1 MTGAFTTEQEAM
13 QRGANAVQEAHQQ
26 VQGLIQ
32 TLSGEVEQMMG
43 GWGGQAASAF
53 MGVHEAFNGQA
64 AKINQA
70 LDRMHQALVCN
81 ALDVRHAG
89 NRSVADVHQH
99 DRQHQRLIRRTR
111 LHRKVLNRHG
121 RDQSSV

>member
-43 GWGGQAASAF
+43 GWGGQAANAF
-53 MGVHEAFNGQA
+53 VGVHEAFNGQA
-64 AKINQA
+64 TKINQA
-70 LDRMHQALVCN
+70 LDRMHQALVST
-81 ALDVRHAG
+81 HSTYG
-89 NRSVADVHQH
+89 TQE
-99 DRQHQRLIRRTR
+99 T
-111 LHRKVLNRHG
+111 
-121 RDQSSV
+121 DQSQTFTNMTGNING

>member
-64 AKINQA
+64 SKINQA
-70 LDRMHQALVCN
+70 LDRMHQALV
-81 ALDVRHAG
+81 ATHSTYG
-89 NRSVADVHQH
+89 TQE
-99 DRQHQRLIRRTR
+99 T
-111 LHRKVLNRHG
+111 
-121 RDQSSV
+121 DQSQTFTNMTGNING

>member
-64 AKINQA
+64 GKINQA
-70 LDRMHQALVCN
+70 LDRMHQALV
-81 ALDVRHAG
+81 ATHSTYG
-89 NRSVADVHQH
+89 TQE
-99 DRQHQRLIRRTR
+99 T
-111 LHRKVLNRHG
+111 
-121 RDQSSV
+121 DQSQTFTNMTGNING